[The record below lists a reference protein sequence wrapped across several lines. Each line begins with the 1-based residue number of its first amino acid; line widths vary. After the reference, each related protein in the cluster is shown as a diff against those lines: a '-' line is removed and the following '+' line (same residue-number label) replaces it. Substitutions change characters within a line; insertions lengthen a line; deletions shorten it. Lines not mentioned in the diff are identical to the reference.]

1 MSKKDKNKSVKEHS
15 IFSNFI
21 YVYKYVWKY
30 KKSMLILTI
39 LWIASCVS
47 LNYIWNFTSK
57 FIIDDVMAGAS
68 VSSLIVTL
76 IIAGA
81 ISAVTNFGAEGI
93 DYLWWP
99 RAHFITFKF
108 VTRYNQ
114 KFMTMRYEHLER
126 PEILDK
132 AEKAKKAADWGGS
145 AGFLNNSKFFMQYA
159 VNIIVSAVIICTLNP
174 MLLLVFT
181 ATGLLKAYMNVRTKK
196 EDKRLCWDNMAPFNR
211 KLRYLGQVQSD
222 FSFAKDIR
230 IYNMRSFLK
239 AKHTSVNNQAH
250 KLFIGH
256 KNRWLKWEMK
266 NYVVTFFETFFQYG
280 YLIFMLVNG
289 NLELGN
295 FVLYS
300 TIINNYTMFL
310 RTTFVMYSEMKQNSM
325 EIDDFRDFVDDDS
338 TNDVSENTKPVP
350 KADSYEIEFKNVSF
364 KYYGKEKYALKNL
377 SLKLTPGKTLAI
389 VGLNGAGK
397 STFIKLLC
405 RIYDVTEGQILL
417 NGVDVREYDRLDYFK
432 IFSPVFQNVEMFA
445 LNLGENVAMR
455 PDKRV
460 ESDKA
465 VRVLNASG
473 LRDKLKS
480 MKDGLKTQMTKV
492 IYDEGID
499 LSGGEKQKLSLA
511 KALYKDAPIVLLDE
525 PTAALD
531 PLAEYELYQSFDE
544 IIKGKT
550 AVYISHRLSSTRFC
564 DNIAMFEN
572 GSLIEYGTHESLLK
586 SGGAYAHLFEVQA
599 QYYKEEQKK
608 KEMEAYESEVAFS
621 E

>member
-1 MSKKDKNKSVKEHS
+1 MSKKDKNNDAKEHS
-15 IFSNFI
+15 LASNFI
-21 YVYKYVWKY
+21 YVYKYAWRY
-30 KKSMLILTI
+30 KKSLLVFTF
-39 LWIASCVS
+39 LFIASSV
-47 LNYIWNFTSK
+47 LFEYIWNFTSK
-57 FIIDDVMAGAS
+57 FIIDDVVAGVS
-68 VSSLIVTL
+68 VSSLVVT
-76 IIAGA
+76 IAIAGVL
-81 ISAVTNFGAEGI
+81 SAVTGFGAQGI
-93 DYLWWP
+93 DFFWWP
-99 RAHFITFKF
+99 RAHFISFKF
-108 VTRYNQ
+108 LTRYN
-114 KFMTMRYEHLER
+114 KKMMTMRYEYLER

-145 AGFLNNSKFFMQYA
+145 TGFLNDSKYFLSSA
-159 VNIIVSAVIICTLNP
+159 ANVVVSAVIICTLNP
-174 MLLLVFT
+174 FLLIVFT
-181 ATGLLKAYMNVRTKK
+181 VTGLIKAYMNVKTKIV
-196 EDKRLCWDNMAPFNR
+196 DKRECWDNMAPFNR
-211 KLRYLGQVQSD
+211 KIRYLGQVQSD
-222 FSFAKDIR
+222 FSFAKDVR

-250 KLFIGH
+250 SLFLEH

-266 NYVVTFFETFFQYG
+266 NYVVTFLETLFQYG
-280 YLIFMLVNG
+280 YLIYMLIHG

-300 TIINNYTMFL
+300 TTMDNYTRFL
-310 RTTFVMYSEMKQNSM
+310 RYSFVQFSEMKHRSL
-325 EIDDFRDFVDDDS
+325 EIDDFRDFVDDEKS
-338 TNDVSENTKPVP
+338 NDMSENLKPVP

-364 KYYGKEKYALKNL
+364 KYFGRDKYALKDL
-377 SLKLTPGKTLAI
+377 SLKLSPGKTLAI

-405 RIYDVTEGQILL
+405 RIYDATEGQILL
-417 NGVDVREYDRLDYFK
+417 NGVDIREYDREEYFK

-455 PDKRV
+455 ADKDV
-460 ESDKA
+460 EPKRA
-465 VRVLNASG
+465 VSVLNASG
-473 LRDKLKS
+473 LKDKLKS
-480 MKDGLKTQMTKV
+480 MKNGLKTQMTKV
-492 IYDEGID
+492 IFDEGID

-531 PLAEYELYQSFDE
+531 PIAEYELYQSFDE

-572 GSLIEYGTHESLLK
+572 GGLIEYGTHDSLLN

-608 KEMEAYESEVAFS
+608 KEAEAFESEVAFS